1 MSETALILHLICFLL
16 LLVWAVL
23 MISRNKDVSDQAL
36 IYNGSTIEK
45 NDQNGQLIY
54 NFYNKVQMSQT
65 KTEVD
70 AALAVISEV
79 DEDGLHTYIEANTGY
94 GVFIHYNVYGRV
106 TLKGI
111 VAPEDG
117 NELIVLSNATVS
129 KDQLAAIKKGMTYE
143 WLRFLLG
150 GEGIEVVCAANP
162 LDQEKP
168 LYGMAWINT
177 DGTAITVQLD
187 GFKGTVY
194 SAKYR
199 EK

>member
-1 MSETALILHLICFLL
+1 MSETAMILHLIGILL
-16 LLVWAVL
+16 LLLWSVML
-23 MISRNKDVSDQAL
+23 ISRSKSVSDHDS
-36 IYNGSTIEK
+36 INCVSFYEN
-45 NDQNGQLIY
+45 NDADEQLIFD
-54 NFYNKVQMSQT
+54 FYNKVQMDQVR
-65 KTEVD
+65 KDVED
-70 AALAVISEV
+70 ALAVTSEV
-79 DEDGLHTYIEANTGY
+79 DEDGLHTYIDRDTGY
-94 GVFIHYNVYGRV
+94 GVFIHYNVYGKV

-111 VAPEDG
+111 ATPNSES
-117 NELIVLSNATVS
+117 ELIALSNVTVS
-129 KDQLAAIKKGMTYE
+129 KDQLANIKKGMTYE

-168 LYGMAWINT
+168 LCGMAWINP

>member
-1 MSETALILHLICFLL
+1 MSETAMILHLIGILL
-16 LLVWAVL
+16 LLVWIVML
-23 MISRNKDVSDQAL
+23 ISRSKNFSDHVSINHVSLEEKYDANK
-36 IYNGSTIEK
+36 
-45 NDQNGQLIY
+45 QLIFD
-54 NFYNKVQMSQT
+54 FYNKVQMDQARKDIE
-65 KTEVD
+65 KT
-70 AALAVISEV
+70 LAVTSEI
-79 DEDGLHTYIEANTGY
+79 DEDGLHTYIDLNTGY
-94 GVFIHYNVYGRV
+94 GVFIHYNVYGKV

-111 VAPEDG
+111 ASPDGG
-117 NELIVLSNATVS
+117 NELIALSNVTVS
-129 KDQLAAIKKGMTYE
+129 KDQLANIKKGMTYE

-162 LDQEKP
+162 LDKEKP
-168 LYGMAWINT
+168 LCGMAWINP